1 MPMLNHS
8 WGRDDAAGTW
18 PHPKPVWTIA
28 ALLFAVISAAA
39 VGAYR
44 YMHLWTPLQRFYL
57 PTYVRSDVMSGL
69 GLTTTGRYRL
79 LRVADRTG
87 SRLALDDDVD
97 EVDAVDEVDEVDG
110 VDRVKRVG
118 EAGTITFALSQAGL
132 ALGDRRL
139 VWHAASYNHA
149 KLHAFLGHWI
159 YRDRSL
165 LGLVMPAVW
174 SGVAVFAAALLIAI
188 PKDLHRA
195 RERRQGRRLK
205 GPEIVTAS
213 QFTRRHRAD
222 GMAFVQKRRLFL
234 PSPCVRI
241 PLAIESSHFLITGD
255 TGTGKSVLIRQ
266 MLQQLEARGETAI
279 VYDPVR
285 RSRDKGDE
293 SYTAQFYRPER
304 GDVILNPLD
313 ARCPYWSPGDE
324 CQHEAE
330 TLTLATSLFP
340 DQDHGN
346 PFFTQAAR
354 RVFAHLL
361 TFRPSP
367 QELVR
372 WLRQDAEIDMRVKG
386 TEYATMIG
394 RQGPSQRNA
403 VLGTLKMAADT
414 LRLLPAERDATGRW
428 SAAGWSTGRTGWVFL
443 TMMPSTQARLLPLTS
458 LWLDMLVLR
467 LMNQGQDSSRKTWF
481 VLDEVASLQRLPQ
494 LHTALTEN
502 RKSNNPIVL
511 GFQGRSQIET
521 RYGRDAE
528 AMLSQPATRIFLG
541 TGEPEAA
548 RWIADAIGDVEI
560 ERLRESRSSGSGGR
574 HSYGLERQVEPLVMA
589 SEISGL
595 APLRGFLKLGNLVV
609 RLNLRFVDLPK
620 LQPAFV
626 ERAGRR
632 DDSIDNLESRI
643 RNSQESRN
651 SSQGGARD
659 SRDSTASRTT
669 RAPGESDGEPT
680 VVRGDGQRRVLTRTG
695 RRDRA
700 PGLFGDE

>member
-1 MPMLNHS
+1 MRMLNHS

-18 PHPKPVWTIA
+18 PHPKPMWTIA
-28 ALLFAVISAAA
+28 ALAVAVIGAAL

-44 YMHLWTPLQRFYL
+44 YMQDWTPLQRFYL
-57 PTYVRSDVMSGL
+57 STYVRSDVMSGL

-79 LRVADRTG
+79 LQVADGAG

-97 EVDAVDEVDEVDG
+97 DVDDVDSVRSG
-110 VDRVKRVG
+110 GGGR
-118 EAGTITFALSQAGL
+118 TFALSQAGV

-139 VWHAASYNHA
+139 AWHDASYNHA

-165 LGLVMPAVW
+165 LDLVMPAVW
-174 SGVAVFAAALLIAI
+174 SGVGVFAATLLIVI
-188 PKDLHRA
+188 RKDLHRA
-195 RERRQGRRLK
+195 RERRQGRRLR
-205 GPEIVTAS
+205 GPELVTAA

-222 GMAFVQKRRLFL
+222 GIAFVQRRRFFL

-241 PLAIESSHFLITGD
+241 PRAIESSHFLMMGD

-285 RSRDKGDE
+285 RSRGNDDE

-304 GDVILNPLD
+304 GDIILNPLD
-313 ARCPYWSPGDE
+313 ARCPYWSPVDE

-361 TFRPSP
+361 TWRPSP

-372 WLRQDAEIDMRVKG
+372 WLQQDAEIDMRVKG

-428 SAAGWSTGRTGWVFL
+428 SAASWSTARAGWVFL
-443 TMMPSTQARLLPLTS
+443 TMMPATRARLLPLTS
-458 LWLDMLVLR
+458 LWLDLLVLR
-467 LMNQGQDSSRKTWF
+467 LMNEGQASSRPTWF

-511 GFQGRSQIET
+511 GFQGRSQIEG

-541 TGEPEAA
+541 TSAPEAA
-548 RWIADAIGDVEI
+548 QWIADAIGDVEI

-595 APLRGFLKLGNLVV
+595 GPLRGFLKLGNLVV
-609 RLNLRFVDLPK
+609 RLNVPFSDLPK
-620 LQPAFV
+620 RHPAFV

-632 DDSIDNLESRI
+632 DDSINNLESGI
-643 RNSQESRN
+643 RNSQDSRN
-651 SSQGGARD
+651 SMEARD
-659 SRDSTASRTT
+659 SRDSTEARHSRGTGARAASGGQ
-669 RAPGESDGEPT
+669 RAA
-680 VVRGDGQRRVLTRTG
+680 VRDDGQRRVLKQSG
-695 RRDRA
+695 RGHRA
-700 PGLFGDE
+700 PGLFGDD